1 MPKDDLTTV
10 VNLVRNMRSKQKE
23 YFRTRD
29 YNVLMESKA
38 AEGLVDK
45 YIKNFDEKEKCG
57 QELFDEPA
65 LPF

>member
-1 MPKDDLTTV
+1 MDDLTTFL
-10 VNLVRNMRSKQKE
+10 NLVRNMRNKQKE

-29 YNVLMESKA
+29 YNVMLESKQ

-45 YIKNFDEKEKCG
+45 YIKQFDEKQKCG
-57 QELFDEPA
+57 KGLFDGEE